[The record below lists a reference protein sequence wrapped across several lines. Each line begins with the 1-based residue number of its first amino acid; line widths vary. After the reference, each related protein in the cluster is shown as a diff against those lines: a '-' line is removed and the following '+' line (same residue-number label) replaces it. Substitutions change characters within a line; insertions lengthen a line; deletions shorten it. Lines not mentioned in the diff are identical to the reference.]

1 MSREWLWWLG
11 EFGLAA
17 VVAVVAGFL
26 TGDVPI
32 SILYGLFVG
41 TVFFVLREHR
51 RVVAQHERQVSMMED
66 KALNLPTTIMHAEDI
81 NPYLKQ
87 VIVSERN
94 DLLRMAKEVVSGELI
109 MPARPIGQVIMNFY
123 RLAKPGDKVITTN
136 TGVGWGTPHWEVV
149 RQLNFEIA
157 QSGVDWTRVFIELT
171 GATPEDKKRLKHEMD
186 LQKEY
191 IKVRYIKES
200 HVPSGTIKDMALIV
214 DKLLGYGVYSKPVG
228 SGIKQIVDEVRF
240 YSRRDMLDKAKQM
253 AEAVIQLSEEYK

>member
-1 MSREWLWWLG
+1 MTKEWLWWLG

-17 VVAVVAGFL
+17 TVAIVAGFV
-26 TGDVPI
+26 TKDVPI

-41 TVFFVLREHR
+41 TVSFVLREHR
-51 RVVAQHERQVSMMED
+51 RVVAQQERQVSEMED
-66 KALNLPTTIMHAEDI
+66 KALNLPTTIVREDI

-87 VIVSERN
+87 VILSERN
-94 DLLRMAKEVVSGELI
+94 DFVRMAKEVVNGELI
-109 MPARPIGQVIMNFY
+109 MQARPIGQVIMNFY
-123 RLAKPGDKVITTN
+123 KLAKPRDKVIATN

>member
-1 MSREWLWWLG
+1 MGREWLWWLG

-17 VVAVVAGFL
+17 TVAIVAGFV

-51 RVVAQHERQVSMMED
+51 RVVAQHGRQVNEWED
-66 KALNLPTTIMHAEDI
+66 KVLNLPTTIFHAEEI

-87 VIVSERN
+87 VLASERN
-94 DLLRMAKEVVSGELI
+94 DLLQMAKEAVNGELI
-109 MPARPIGQVIMNFY
+109 MQARPIGQVIMNFY
-123 RLAKPGDKVITTN
+123 KLAKPGDKVITTN

-157 QSGVDWTRVFIELT
+157 QSGVDWTRIFIELT
-171 GATPEDKKRLKHEMD
+171 GATPEEKKRLKQEMD
-186 LQKEY
+186 RQKAY

-200 HVPSGTIKDMALIV
+200 QLPPGIIKDMALIV
-214 DKLLGYGVYSKPVG
+214 DKLLGYGIYSKPVG
-228 SGIKQIVDEVRF
+228 SGIKQVIDEVRF
-240 YSRRDMLDKAKQM
+240 YSRRDMLDKAKEM
-253 AEAVIQLSEEYK
+253 AETAIRLSEEYK

>member
-1 MSREWLWWLG
+1 MTKEWLWWLG

-17 VVAVVAGFL
+17 TVAIVAGFV
-26 TGDVPI
+26 TKDVPI

-41 TVFFVLREHR
+41 TVSFVLREHR
-51 RVVAQHERQVSMMED
+51 RVVTQQERQVSEMED
-66 KALNLPTTIMHAEDI
+66 KALNLPTTIVREDI

-87 VIVSERN
+87 VILSERN
-94 DLLRMAKEVVSGELI
+94 EFLRMAKEVVNGELV
-109 MPARPIGQVIMNFY
+109 MQARPIGQVIMNFY
-123 RLAKPGDKVITTN
+123 RLAKPGDKVIATN

-157 QSGVDWTRVFIELT
+157 QSGVDWTRIFIELT
-171 GATPEDKKRLKHEMD
+171 GATPEDRKRLKQEMD
-186 LQKEY
+186 RQKEY

-228 SGIKQIVDEVRF
+228 SGIKQVIDEVRF
-240 YSRRDMLDKAKQM
+240 YSRRDMLDKAKEM
-253 AEAVIQLSEEYK
+253 AENLIKLSEEYK